1 MHVTCFS
8 ALLAFAASPAGSQA
22 GPQQNPLASML
33 LPIVCFGLI
42 FYFLMLRPQ
51 QQRAKQQAKL
61 LSALKSGDKVITTAG
76 IVAIV
81 VTVKDKTV
89 TIRSADAKFE
99 VTKASITEI
108 VPDDASTPT
117 AS

>member
-1 MHVTCFS
+1 
-8 ALLAFAASPAGSQA
+8 
-22 GPQQNPLASML
+22 ML
-33 LPIVCFGLI
+33 LPLVLMGVI

-51 QQRAKQQAKL
+51 QQRAKQQAKML
-61 LSALKSGDKVITTAG
+61 AAMKPGDKVITGAG
-76 IVAIV
+76 ILGTVI
-81 VTVKDKTV
+81 TVKDKTV